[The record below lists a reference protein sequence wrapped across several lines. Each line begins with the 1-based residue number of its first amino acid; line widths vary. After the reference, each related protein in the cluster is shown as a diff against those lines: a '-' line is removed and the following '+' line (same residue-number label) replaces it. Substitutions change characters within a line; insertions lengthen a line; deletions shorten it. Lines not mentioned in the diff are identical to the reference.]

1 MHKPEPIVA
10 THIGQAHPRRVD
22 RAHFLL
28 ATLVLAAGARAQVS
42 IDHISFVDRA
52 AAGQITLGSLRGGLA
67 VLDYDRDGWADLFVC
82 DTAGATNRLF
92 HNIPSAA
99 TGRTFVDATQGSGLN
114 DADGVQRNGGA
125 SIAGDIDNDGD
136 LDLFVLGYTTADS
149 SHGVLYRNNGDGTFT
164 NISLAAG
171 VRHVGAQPM
180 SASFVDY
187 DLDGKLDLF
196 VGGIGSTP
204 DALLLYHGNGDGT
217 FTPMNSLLPPPLGS
231 TTLYSHVWC
240 DLDRDGDPD
249 CILLSAGGQSARI
262 LRNDFDQATPA
273 MAPIGPEVGYAA
285 LGPAPMGIA
294 AGDYDNDGDFDL
306 AITNAQVGTYFRND
320 GGFFTKVTP
329 ISTIFGWGVLW
340 IDADNDGWLDNYQC
354 GSLGQGPNFD
364 RLWRNLGDGTFKD
377 ISGAMNSSFSV
388 SQHAVRVDWN
398 NDGRADVVS
407 VNPVAPGQYV
417 AVYENVSDA
426 TGHWITLDLRGD
438 GRLVNRDAIGA
449 IVRITAGGVTQSRQI
464 VSGSSTTSTEDLRA
478 HFGLGSATSVDRIE
492 IEWPTRKD
500 LSARTR
506 VYQGPIAAG
515 QIVPIA
521 FACPADVNSDG
532 LVNGDDYD
540 SFADVFESGGIAAD
554 FNTDGFV
561 NGDDYDAFAAAFDD
575 GC

>member
-1 MHKPEPIVA
+1 MPTSHPAKSHSCVPNTLSAALFVVGAAAIA
-10 THIGQAHPRRVD
+10 GYAH
-22 RAHFLL
+22 
-28 ATLVLAAGARAQVS
+28 AQVS
-42 IDHISFVDRA
+42 IDHVSFIDRA
-52 AAGQITLGSLRGGLA
+52 AAGQITLGNLRGGLA
-67 VLDYDRDGWADLFVC
+67 VLDYDRDGWQDLFIC

-92 HNIPSAA
+92 HNVPSAT
-99 TGRTFVDATQGSGLN
+99 TGRTFVDVTAGSGLN

-125 SIAGDIDNDGD
+125 AIAGDIDNDGD
-136 LDLFVLGYTTADS
+136 LDLFVLGYTTTDA
-149 SHGVLYRNNGDGTFT
+149 SHGVLYRNNANGTFT
-164 NISLAAG
+164 NISVVAG
-171 VRHVGAQPM
+171 VRHTGAQPM

-217 FTPMNSLLPPPLGS
+217 FTTMNTLLPPPLGS

-240 DLDRDGDPD
+240 DLDQDGDPD

-262 LRNDFDQATPA
+262 LRNDFDAPTPSMVA
-273 MAPIGPEVGYAA
+273 IGPEVGYAA

-306 AITNAQVGTYFRND
+306 AITNAQIGTYFRND
-320 GGFFTKVTP
+320 GGLFTKITP

-354 GSLGQGPNFD
+354 GSLGQGANFD
-364 RLWRNLGDGTFKD
+364 RLWRNLGNGTFKD
-377 ISGAMNSSFSV
+377 ISGAMNSTFSV
-388 SQHAVRVDWN
+388 SQHAVQLDWN

-426 TGHWITLDLRGD
+426 PGHWIELDLRGD

-449 IVRITAGGVTQSRQI
+449 IVRVTAGGITQSRQI

-478 HFGLGSATSVDRIE
+478 HFGLGGSTSVDRIE
-492 IEWPTRKD
+492 IEWPARKD

-506 VYQGPIAAG
+506 VYEGPFAADQFT
-515 QIVPIA
+515 QIV
-521 FACPADVNSDG
+521 FACPADVNHDG
-532 LVNGDDYD
+532 FVNGDDYD
-540 SFADVFESGGIAAD
+540 VFADAFDVAAGSAD
-554 FNTDGFV
+554 FNGDGFV
-561 NGDDYDAFAAAFDD
+561 NGDDYDAFAAAFDE